1 MKNNST
7 MIKKIIICLIL
18 LPVFSFGQTYSN
30 IDQPVYCTDYLI
42 GQYGN
47 CGGDGGI
54 QITNNNYLTV
64 TFGAAWSGSQQLKTN
79 TIITLNVIPTLP
91 TIELGP
97 ILDNLNNAPTG
108 YYAKI
113 ENNDLVFYTLLQ
125 EIPFINNGC
134 YINPFGQSLDCVS
147 STWYHDGDGDGFG
160 TQAPSSIGCPSSCAQ
175 ISACT
180 QPVGYV
186 ANNLDCDDSNNLITP
201 NTIWYI
207 DKDHDGYGDATYYNP
222 PNGVTDPPS
231 VTGCTQPYGY
241 AINYSDC
248 DDTNALINSG
258 TIWYRD
264 ADADGL
270 GDISISI
277 TSCLQPIGYVNNS
290 NDTNDNPLCNY
301 CASFNL
307 IKNEKYLVSA
317 WIKESNPN
325 TPQEQFKNFD
335 KGCVSISFKDVAG
348 LPIATP
354 QKFYATGEIIDG
366 WQRIVGEFTV
376 PDTVNDMELEL
387 LNENTDSK
395 MVYFDDIRILPSKGN
410 MKSFV
415 YDQKTQRLMAELD
428 ENNYSTFY
436 EYDLEGGLV
445 RVKKETE
452 KGVFTIQET
461 RSGNAKTDKP

>member
-1 MKNNST
+1 
-7 MIKKIIICLIL
+7 MIKIIIFCLVL
-18 LPVFSFGQTYSN
+18 FPFAVFGQVYPNISISMSSMDWLNTTGPNAGSGYGTVSINNDVLTVSFGGGWPSQIMKTGIVVPLNVTPSVPNMVLGSIMVSTYVGTGYSVK
-30 IDQPVYCTDYLI
+30 IL
-42 GQYGN
+42 
-47 CGGDGGI
+47 
-54 QITNNNYLTV
+54 NNNLVIYTSIQPEPLTTGG
-64 TFGAAWSGSQQLKTN
+64 TFSYSGFIQCS
-79 TIITLNVIPTLP
+79 PTL
-91 TIELGP
+91 
-97 ILDNLNNAPTG
+97 
-108 YYAKI
+108 
-113 ENNDLVFYTLLQ
+113 
-125 EIPFINNGC
+125 
-134 YINPFGQSLDCVS
+134 
-147 STWYHDGDGDGFG
+147 WYRDGDGDGFG
-160 TQAPSSIGCPSSCAQ
+160 TQATSSIGCPSSCAQ

-207 DKDHDGYGDATYYNP
+207 DKDHDSYGDATYYNP
-222 PNGVTDPPS
+222 PNGVTDPPT

-241 AINYSDC
+241 ASNYNDC

-270 GDISISI
+270 GDSSNFI

-290 NDTNDNPLCNY
+290 NDTDDNPVCNY

-317 WIKESNPN
+317 WVQESNPN

-335 KGCVSISFKDVAG
+335 NGCVIISFIDVSG

-366 WQRIVGEFTV
+366 WQRIIGEFVV
-376 PDTVNDMELEL
+376 PATVNDMKLEL
-387 LNENTDSK
+387 FNGSADKTA
-395 MVYFDDIRILPSKGN
+395 YFDDIRILPSKGN

-415 YDQKTQRLMAELD
+415 YDQATQRLMAELD

-461 RSGNAKTDKP
+461 RSGNAKLKE